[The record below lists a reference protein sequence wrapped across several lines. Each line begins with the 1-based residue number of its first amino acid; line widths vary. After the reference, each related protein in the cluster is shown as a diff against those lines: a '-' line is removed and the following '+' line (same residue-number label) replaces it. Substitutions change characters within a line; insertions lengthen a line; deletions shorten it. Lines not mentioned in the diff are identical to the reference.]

1 MDGSDFVHLHNHT
14 MYSLLDGAIKIP
26 QLLKTASDM
35 GMRSLAITDHGNL
48 HGAIEFYTEAKKH
61 RIKPIIGIETYIVPH
76 DRTIKRSV
84 PGVPDGGYHLI
95 LLAKNIQG
103 FKNLIKLSS
112 AAFLEGFYFKP
123 RIDKGILARYSEG
136 LIALTACLKG
146 ESASA
151 ALHGGEEAS
160 EAVIRTYLDI
170 FDQDDF
176 FLEIQ
181 DHGIAEEAAVR
192 SAYKRLSQK
201 FGLGLVATNDCHYL
215 KREHSAAH
223 DALLCIQTGKMIA
236 DLDRMRY
243 ATDQLYLKSAEQMK
257 ELFAATPEAIENTI
271 RIAEKCN
278 LELELNKNL
287 VPKFQLPQGYK
298 SDDEYL
304 RYVANIGLSKRYPTI
319 TEGIQN
325 RLDYELDII
334 RQMGYSGYFLI
345 VKDFI
350 DFAKN
355 NGISVGPGRGSAA
368 GSIVSYCLGITDI
381 DPIKYNLLFERFLNP
396 ERISMP
402 DIDID
407 FSDRGRDR
415 VIQYVTEK
423 YGRENVAQIITFG
436 TMAARAVV
444 RDVGRVF
451 SIPYGD
457 IDKIAKMIPEELG
470 MTLERALEI
479 SADLNEAKQKDEKIA
494 RVLDYAIV
502 LEGLARHAS
511 THAAGVV
518 IAPAPLTDFVP
529 LYKSNKD
536 EITTQF
542 DMTDIEKLGLLK
554 MDFLGLRTLTVI
566 DDTLSE
572 IARNRGYKLD
582 LNEIPLDD
590 KDVFKLFAEG
600 RTVGIFQFESSGMR
614 DYLRKLEPTDINDLI
629 VMNAL
634 YRPGPLDSGMIN
646 VYIECK
652 KGLRKM
658 AFEHPL
664 LEPILK
670 DTYGVIVFQEQV
682 LKIAQEFAGYS
693 LGKADIL
700 RKAMGKKQA
709 EVMAQQKIE
718 FIEGAS
724 KRGIDRKIAEKVFDQ
739 IETFG
744 RYGFVKAHSTG
755 YAIIAYR
762 TAYLKTH
769 FPQEF
774 LAASLTS
781 EMGDTSKILMFKKEC
796 KEMGIELLPPDIN
809 ECFAHFSV
817 SDGKIIYGLAAVKNV
832 GVAAAD
838 SIVNARLEKGKF
850 TDIFDFCSRVDT
862 RLVNRK
868 ALESLVACGAF
879 DSIHPIRSRV
889 YDSIDIALNYGA
901 QYQKDHKAGQSLLF
915 GQLSSSAATL
925 KPRLKEIPP
934 WNDKQKRDMEKRVL
948 GFYLSSHPLEDNLI
962 EYNAFKDC
970 ALDGLADLPDGKK
983 ITVAGIIQNIKINIS
998 RNNNQFA
1005 VITIEDFTEM
1015 SELMVWSDCLEK
1027 RKKILVEGAKILV
1040 IGVIST
1046 REGERAKIIANDILP
1061 LETAY
1066 QELPYSLHLY
1076 VKEFDL
1082 NEKQLMEL
1090 VDILAANK
1098 GNAEIYFHFMNNG
1111 AELISKSRKYSVEA
1125 SPQLL
1130 RDLAA
1135 HFGDECVKIQLKP
1148 EANKVNTKKYSGKP
1162 NRKS

>member
-1 MDGSDFVHLHNHT
+1 

-457 IDKIAKMIPEELG
+457 MDKIAKMIPEELG

-479 SADLNEAKQKDEKIA
+479 SADLNEARQKDEKIA

-948 GFYLSSHPLEDNLI
+948 GFYLSSHPLEDNLV

-1040 IGVIST
+1040 IGTIST

-1082 NEKQLMEL
+1082 NEKQLTEL
-1090 VDILAANK
+1090 VDLLAANK

>member
-1 MDGSDFVHLHNHT
+1 

-26 QLLKTASDM
+26 HMLKLAAEM

-48 HGAIEFYTEAKKH
+48 HGAIEFYTQAKKH

-76 DRTIKRSV
+76 DRTMKRAV
-84 PGVPDGGYHLI
+84 QGVPDGGYHLI

-112 AAFLEGFYFKP
+112 SAYLEGFYFKP
-123 RIDKGILARYSEG
+123 RIDKEILAKHSEG

-151 ALHGGEEAS
+151 ALRGGDEAS
-160 EAVIRTYLDI
+160 EKVIRSYLNI
-170 FDQDDF
+170 FDTQDF
-176 FLEIQ
+176 YLEIQ
-181 DHGIAEEAAVR
+181 DHGIAEEATVR
-192 SAYKRLSQK
+192 ATYKRLAQK

-223 DALLCIQTGKMIA
+223 DALLCIQTGKLVS
-236 DLDRMRY
+236 DLDRMHY
-243 ATDQLYLKSAEQMK
+243 TTDQLYMKTTEQMK
-257 ELFAATPEAIENTI
+257 ELFAANPEAIENTLKI
-271 RIAEKCN
+271 TERCN
-278 LELELNKNL
+278 LEIELGKNL
-287 VPKFQLPQGYK
+287 VPKFPLPSGYE

-304 RYVANIGLSKRYPTI
+304 KYVANIGLTKRYPKI
-319 TEGIQN
+319 TDGIQG
-325 RLDYELDII
+325 RLDYELKVIK
-334 RQMGYSGYFLI
+334 QMGYSGYFLI

-368 GSIVSYCLGITDI
+368 GSIVSYSLGITDI
-381 DPIKYNLLFERFLNP
+381 DPIEYNLLFERFLNP

-423 YGRENVAQIITFG
+423 YGRANVSQIITFG

-444 RDVGRVF
+444 RDVGRVL

-457 IDKIAKMIPEELG
+457 MDKVAKMIPEELG
-470 MTLERALEI
+470 MTLERALEL
-479 SADLNEAKQKDEKIA
+479 SADLNELKQKDEKIA
-494 RVLDYAIV
+494 QVLDYAII

-518 IAPAPLTDFVP
+518 IAPAPLTDYVP

-542 DMTDIEKLGLLK
+542 DMRNIEQMGLLK

-572 IARNRGYKLD
+572 IARNRGLHLE
-582 LNEIPLDD
+582 LNKIPLDD
-590 KDVFKLFAEG
+590 KEVFKLFAEG
-600 RTVGIFQFESSGMR
+600 KTVGIFQFESSGMR
-614 DYLRKLEPTDINDLI
+614 DYLRKLEPTDVNDLI
-629 VMNAL
+629 AMNAL

-652 KGLRKM
+652 KGIRLM
-658 AFEHPL
+658 AFEHSL

-682 LKIAQEFAGYS
+682 LKIAQEMAGYS

-718 FIEGAS
+718 FIDGAT
-724 KRGIDRKIAEKVFDQ
+724 KRGIDKKIAEKVFDQ

-755 YAIIAYR
+755 YAMIAYR
-762 TAYLKTH
+762 TAYLKAH

-774 LAASLTS
+774 FAASLTS
-781 EMGDTSKILMFKKEC
+781 EMGDISKILVFKKEC
-796 KEMGIELLPPDIN
+796 KEMGIELLPPNIN
-809 ECFAHFSV
+809 EGFAHFSV
-817 SDGKIIYGLAAVKNV
+817 SEGKIIYGLAAVKNV
-832 GVAAAD
+832 GVSAAE
-838 SIVNARLEKGKF
+838 SIVNARAEKGKF
-850 TDIFDFCSRVDT
+850 SDIFDFCSRVDT

-868 ALESLVACGAF
+868 SLESLVACGSF
-879 DSIHPIRSRV
+879 DSMHPIRSRV
-889 YDSIDIALNYGA
+889 YESIDTALNYGA
-901 QYQKDHKAGQSLLF
+901 QYQKDSRAGQSLLF
-915 GQLSSSAATL
+915 GQTPASAATM

-934 WNDKQKRDMEKRVL
+934 WNDTEKRDMEKKVL
-948 GFYLSSHPLEDNLI
+948 GFYLSSHPLEDAYI
-962 EYNAFKDC
+962 EYNAFKDIS
-970 ALDGLADLPDGKK
+970 LDGLADLSDGKK
-983 ITVAGIIQNIKINIS
+983 ITVAGIIQNIKINLS

-1005 VITIEDFTEM
+1005 ILIIEDFTET
-1015 SELMVWSDCLEK
+1015 SEVMVWADCLEK

-1040 IGVIST
+1040 LGSVST

-1066 QELPYSLHLY
+1066 QELPYTLHLF
-1076 VKEFDL
+1076 VKET
-1082 NEKQLMEL
+1082 EL
-1090 VDILAANK
+1090 SEQQMNGLIDIIGANK
-1098 GNAEIYFHFMNNG
+1098 GNAELYFHFQNSG
-1111 AELISKSRKYSVEA
+1111 TELVTRSRKYLVQA
-1125 SPQLL
+1125 TPMLL
-1130 RDLAA
+1130 RDMAKR
-1135 HFGDECVKIQLKP
+1135 FGDDNVKIQLKP
-1148 EANKVNTKKYSGKP
+1148 EANKGNTKKYSGKP
-1162 NRKS
+1162 GWKS

>member
-1 MDGSDFVHLHNHT
+1 

-26 QLLKTASDM
+26 HMLKSAAEM

-48 HGAIEFYTEAKKH
+48 HGAIEFYIQAKKH

-76 DRTIKRSV
+76 DRTMKRAV

-112 AAFLEGFYFKP
+112 SAFLEGFYFKP
-123 RIDKGILARYSEG
+123 RIDKEILAKHSEG
-136 LIALTACLKG
+136 LIALTACIKG

-151 ALHGGEEAS
+151 AIRGGDELS
-160 EAVIRTYLDI
+160 EKVIRSYLDI
-170 FDQDDF
+170 FDTQDF
-176 FLEIQ
+176 YLEIQ
-181 DHGIAEEAAVR
+181 DHGIAEEATVR
-192 SAYKRLSQK
+192 ATYKRLAHT

-223 DALLCIQTGKMIA
+223 DALLCIQTGKLVS
-236 DLDRMRY
+236 DLDRMHY
-243 ATDQLYLKSAEQMK
+243 TTDQLYMKTTEQMK
-257 ELFAATPEAIENTI
+257 ELFSATPEAIENTLK
-271 RIAEKCN
+271 IADRCN
-278 LELELNKNL
+278 LEIELGKNL
-287 VPKFQLPQGYK
+287 VPKFPLPSGYE

-304 RYVANIGLSKRYPTI
+304 KYVANIGLAKRYSKI
-319 TEGIQN
+319 TDGIQG
-325 RLDYELDII
+325 RLDYELKVIK
-334 RQMGYSGYFLI
+334 QMGYSGYFLI

-368 GSIVSYCLGITDI
+368 GSIVSYSLGITDI
-381 DPIKYNLLFERFLNP
+381 DPIEYNLLFERFLNP

-423 YGRENVAQIITFG
+423 YGRANVSQIITFG

-444 RDVGRVF
+444 RDVGRVL
-451 SIPYGD
+451 SIPYSD
-457 IDKIAKMIPEELG
+457 MDKVAKMIPEELG

-479 SADLNEAKQKDEKIA
+479 SADLNELKQKDEKIA
-494 RVLDYAIV
+494 QVLDYSII

-518 IAPAPLTDFVP
+518 IAPAPLTDYVP

-542 DMTDIEKLGLLK
+542 DMRNIEQMGLLK

-572 IARNRGYKLD
+572 IARNRGFHLE
-582 LNEIPLDD
+582 LNKIPLDD
-590 KDVFKLFAEG
+590 KEVFKLFAEG

-629 VMNAL
+629 AMNAL
-634 YRPGPLDSGMIN
+634 YRPGPLDSGMIG
-646 VYIECK
+646 VYIDCK
-652 KGLRKM
+652 KGLKQM

-682 LKIAQEFAGYS
+682 LKIAQEMAGYS

-718 FIEGAS
+718 FIDGAI
-724 KRGIDRKIAEKVFDQ
+724 KRGIDTKIAEKVFDQ

-755 YAIIAYR
+755 YAMIAYR
-762 TAYLKTH
+762 TAYLKAH

-774 LAASLTS
+774 LAASMTS
-781 EMGDTSKILMFKKEC
+781 EMGDISKILIFKKEC
-796 KEMGIELLPPDIN
+796 KEMGIELLPPNIN
-809 ECFAHFSV
+809 EGFPHFSV
-817 SDGKIIYGLAAVKNV
+817 SEGKIIYGLAAVKNV
-832 GVAAAD
+832 GVSAAE
-838 SIVNARLEKGKF
+838 SIVNARAEKGKF
-850 TDIFDFCSRVDT
+850 SDIFEFCSRVDT

-868 ALESLVACGAF
+868 SLESLVACGSF
-879 DSIHPIRSRV
+879 DSLHPIRSRV
-889 YDSIDIALNYGA
+889 YDSIDMALNYGA
-901 QYQKDHKAGQSLLF
+901 QYQKDSRAGQSLLF
-915 GQLSSSAATL
+915 GQTPASAATM

-934 WNDKQKRDMEKRVL
+934 WNDTEKRDMEKKVL
-948 GFYLSSHPLEDNLI
+948 GFYLSSHPLEDAYI
-962 EYNAFKDC
+962 EYNAFKDIS
-970 ALDGLADLPDGKK
+970 LDGLADLSDGKK
-983 ITVAGIIQNIKINIS
+983 VTAVGIIQSIKINIS

-1005 VITIEDFTEM
+1005 ILVMEDFTET
-1015 SELMVWSDCLEK
+1015 SDVMVWADCLEK
-1027 RKKILVEGAKILV
+1027 RKKLLVEGAKVLV
-1040 IGVIST
+1040 LGTVST
-1046 REGERAKIIANDILP
+1046 REGEKAKIIANDILP

-1066 QELPYSLHLY
+1066 QELPYTLHLFI
-1076 VKEFDL
+1076 KELDL
-1082 NEKQLMEL
+1082 NENHLDGLIEM
-1090 VDILAANK
+1090 ITASK
-1098 GNAEIYFHFMNNG
+1098 GNAELYFHFQNDG
-1111 AELISKSRKYSVEA
+1111 TELVTRSRKYLIQA
-1125 SPQLL
+1125 SPTLL
-1130 RDLAA
+1130 RDMAKR
-1135 HFGDECVKIQLKP
+1135 FGDENVKIQLKP
-1148 EANKVNTKKYSGKP
+1148 EANKGNTKKYPGKP
-1162 NRKS
+1162 SWKS

>member
-1 MDGSDFVHLHNHT
+1 MF
-14 MYSLLDGAIKIP
+14 SLLDGAIKIP
-26 QLLKTASDM
+26 HMLKTASDM

-48 HGAIEFYTEAKKH
+48 HGAIEFYTQAKKH

-76 DRTIKRSV
+76 DRTMKKSV

-95 LLAKNIQG
+95 LIAKNIQG

-123 RIDKGILARYSEG
+123 RIDKEILAKHSEG

-146 ESASA
+146 ESAVA
-151 ALHGGEEAS
+151 ALRGGEEAS
-160 EAVIRTYLDI
+160 EAVLRSYLDI
-170 FDQDDF
+170 FDKEDF
-176 FLEIQ
+176 YLEIQ
-181 DHGIAEEAAVR
+181 DHGIAEEATVR
-192 SAYKRLSQK
+192 ATYKRLSQK

-223 DALLCIQTGKMIA
+223 DALLCIQTGKVIA
-236 DLDRMRY
+236 DIDRMHY
-243 ATDQLYLKSAEQMK
+243 TTDQLYLKSTEQMK
-257 ELFAATPEAIENTI
+257 ELFGATPEAIENTLK
-271 RIAEKCN
+271 IAERCN
-278 LELELNKNL
+278 LELELGKNL
-287 VPKFQLPQGYK
+287 VPKFQLPQGYE

-304 RYVANIGLSKRYPTI
+304 KYVANLGLSKRYTKI
-319 TEGIQN
+319 TEGIQS
-325 RLDYELDII
+325 RLDYELRVIK
-334 RQMGYSGYFLI
+334 QMGYSGYFLI

-368 GSIVSYCLGITDI
+368 GSIVSYSLGITDI
-381 DPIKYNLLFERFLNP
+381 DPIEYNLLFERFLNP

-423 YGRENVAQIITFG
+423 YGRENVSQIITFG

-444 RDVGRVF
+444 RDVGRVL

-457 IDKIAKMIPEELG
+457 MDKVAKMIPEEIG

-479 SADLNEAKQKDEKIA
+479 SADLNELKQKDEKIA
-494 RVLDYAIV
+494 QVLDYAIV

-542 DMTDIEKLGLLK
+542 DMRNIEQMGLLK

-572 IARNRGYKLD
+572 IARNRGYQLE
-582 LNEIPLDD
+582 LNKIPLND

-614 DYLRKLEPTDINDLI
+614 DYLRKLEPTDVNDLI
-629 VMNAL
+629 AMNAL

-652 KGLRKM
+652 KGIRKM

-682 LKIAQEFAGYS
+682 LKIAQELAGYS

-718 FIEGAS
+718 FIEGAT
-724 KRGIDRKIAEKVFDQ
+724 KRGIDKKIAEKVFDQ

-755 YAIIAYR
+755 YAMIAYR

-781 EMGDTSKILMFKKEC
+781 EMGDTSKILVFKKEC
-796 KEMGIELLPPDIN
+796 KEMGIDLLPPNIN

-817 SDGKIIYGLAAVKNV
+817 SEGKIIYGLAAVKNV
-832 GVAAAD
+832 GVSAAE

-850 TDIFDFCSRVDT
+850 ADIFDFCSRVDI

-879 DSIHPIRSRV
+879 DSIHPVRSRV

-901 QYQKDHKAGQSLLF
+901 QYQKDNKAGQSLLF
-915 GQLSSSAATL
+915 GQSSSSVTTL

-934 WNDKQKRDMEKRVL
+934 WNDAHKRDMEKRVL
-948 GFYLSSHPLEDNLI
+948 GFYLSSHPLEDVLI

-970 ALDGLADLPDGKK
+970 GLDGLADLPDGKK
-983 ITVAGIIQNIKINIS
+983 ITVAGIIQSIKINIS

-1015 SELMVWSDCLEK
+1015 SEVMVWSDCLEK
-1027 RKKILVEGAKILV
+1027 RKKILAEGAKVLV
-1040 IGVIST
+1040 MGTVST
-1046 REGERAKIIANDILP
+1046 REGERAKIIANDILL

-1066 QELPYSLHLY
+1066 QELPYSLHLF
-1076 VKEFDL
+1076 VKEPNLD
-1082 NEKQLMEL
+1082 EKQMNDLTDSM
-1090 VDILAANK
+1090 VANK
-1098 GNAEIYFHFMNNG
+1098 GNAEIFFHFVNG
-1111 AELISKSRKYSVEA
+1111 GTELVSKSRKYSIQA

-1130 RDLAA
+1130 RELARI
-1135 HFGDECVKIQLKP
+1135 FGEDSVKIQLKP
-1148 EANKVNTKKYSGKP
+1148 EANKVNAKKYSGKP
-1162 NRKS
+1162 NRRS